1 MARGGKRLGAGRP
14 KGSTQRPQLRDYID
28 EEELADFIELIK
40 THMVE
45 DMTILRFVGEQIRQG
60 GSSSKG
66 NMGFPLL
73 KAADAETPIPL
84 GADTLENQPWLPV
97 LRPVSRQK
105 ITRLPAIRGQEGL
118 CALIYQLQNETPLRF
133 RYTDATTPAT
143 RNRIPIIK
151 LD

>member
-1 MARGGKRLGAGRP
+1 LNNYQINQMARGGKRLGAGRP

-28 EEELADFIELIK
+28 EEELPDFIELIK

-84 GADTLENQPWLPV
+84 GADTTRKSTVAPSAQARKASKDNLLPRDPRTGRV
-97 LRPVSRQK
+97 MRTYLS
-105 ITRLPAIRGQEGL
+105 
-118 CALIYQLQNETPLRF
+118 TPE
-133 RYTDATTPAT
+133 
-143 RNRIPIIK
+143 
-151 LD
+151 